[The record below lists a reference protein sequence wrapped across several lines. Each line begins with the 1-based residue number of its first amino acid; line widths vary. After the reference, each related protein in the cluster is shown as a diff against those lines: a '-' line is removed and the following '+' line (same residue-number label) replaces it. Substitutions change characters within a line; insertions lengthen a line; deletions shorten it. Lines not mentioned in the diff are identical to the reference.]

1 MKLNKP
7 LRRHQMKVPDYI
19 KKILNDYELCT
30 MATCWQNKPYL
41 SLMTFTYIESENK
54 IVLTTKKDSKKFF
67 NIEKNKNIS
76 ILIFSEVDELS
87 VTLLGTAKLLT
98 GEKEAYYRAIH
109 MEANNRPQFILGEA
123 IGLILFSI
131 EEIVVSNNKDEVKYY

>member
-1 MKLNKP
+1 
-7 LRRHQMKVPDYI
+7 
-19 KKILNDYELCT
+19 

-41 SLMTFTYIESENK
+41 SLMTYTYIESENI

-67 NIEKNKNIS
+67 NIEENKNIS
-76 ILIFSEVDELS
+76 LLLFSETDELS

-109 MEANNRPQFILGEA
+109 MEANNRPQFILGEG

>member
-1 MKLNKP
+1 MNIP
-7 LRRHQMKVPDYI
+7 NYI
-19 KKILNDYELCT
+19 KSILNDHELCT

-41 SLMTFTYIESENK
+41 SLMTYTYIESENI

-76 ILIFSEVDELS
+76 LLLFSETDELS
-87 VTLLGTAKLLT
+87 ITFLGTATLVT
-98 GEKEAYYRAIH
+98 GEKEEYYRAIH
-109 MEANNRPQFILGEA
+109 MEANNRPQFIFGEA